1 MTQSWTEITHVENL
15 IHRLLVPFLLK
26 VIGAF
31 ALWTAATLVIRWAKR
46 ILGTALR
53 SRNVDPTLILY
64 ANQTLA
70 FSIRALAVVAILS
83 LFGIETTSFSAVL
96 AAAGVA
102 IGVAWSGLLS
112 NFAAGVFLI
121 VFRPF
126 KAGDVINGAG
136 VSGVVREIGLFA
148 TLIDNADQQRIFVA
162 NHKLFSDNIVNS
174 SSHPWRLASF
184 RVHLGLLADT
194 DRAIKE
200 IMEALA
206 GIPGVRPL
214 PPVSGEIIEF
224 TAHSLVL
231 QFKAACTQADYATVL
246 AAGHSRIHAVL
257 KDRGHT
263 LPPLPGTPFNP

>member
-1 MTQSWTEITHVENL
+1 MNQNWTDITNIENL
-15 IHRLLVPFLLK
+15 IHRLLIPFLLK

-31 ALWTAATLVIRWAKR
+31 ALWTAGTLVIRWAKR
-46 ILGTALR
+46 LLGTALK
-53 SRNVDPTLILY
+53 SRNIDPTLILY

-70 FSIRALAVVAILS
+70 LSIRTLAVVAILG

-112 NFAAGVFLI
+112 NFAAGIFLI

-126 KAGDVINGAG
+126 KAGDVIQGAG

-184 RVHLGLLADT
+184 KVHLGLMADA
-194 DRAIKE
+194 DRAIRE
-200 IMEALA
+200 ITEILA
-206 GIPGVRPL
+206 SLPGVRSH
-214 PPVSGEIIEF
+214 PPVSGEIVELN
-224 TAHSLVL
+224 AHTIVL
-231 QFKAACTQADYATVL
+231 QFKAACTQADHASVL
-246 AAGHSRIHAVL
+246 SAGHSRIHSAL
-257 KDRGHT
+257 KAGGH
-263 LPPLPGTPFNP
+263 PLPHSTGAPLNP

>member
-1 MTQSWTEITHVENL
+1 MTSDWTEFAKMDGVV
-15 IHRLLVPFLLK
+15 HRLLVPFFLK
-26 VIGAF
+26 VVGAF
-31 ALWTAATLVIRWAKR
+31 AIWTAGSLVIRWAKR
-46 ILGTALR
+46 ILTTALR
-53 SRNVDPTLILY
+53 SKNVDPTLILY

-70 FSIRALAVVAILS
+70 FSIRTLAIVAILS

-112 NFAAGVFLI
+112 NFAAGIFLI

-126 KAGDVINGAG
+126 KAGDVIHGAG

-184 RVHLGLLADT
+184 KIHLSLTAEPDRVIREVT
-194 DRAIKE
+194 
-200 IMEALA
+200 EALA
-206 GIPGVRPL
+206 SLQGVRPH
-214 PPVSGEIIEF
+214 PPVTGEIVEF
-224 TAHSLVL
+224 HSQGMVL
-231 QFKAACTQADYATVL
+231 QFKAACIQSDHASVL
-246 AAGHSRIHAVL
+246 ASGHSLIHSIL
-257 KDRGHT
+257 RSGNHP
-263 LPPLPGTPFNP
+263 LPPLATARINP